1 MKLVKNDSSQAFTVF
16 LQTEKGCKE
25 VHFPPGHSIVVPDHY
40 ISEQVKTL
48 FRRRVFKITNA

>member
-1 MKLVKNDSSQAFTVF
+1 MQSFTVF

-25 VHFPPGHSIVVPDHY
+25 VHFSPGHSVVVPDHY